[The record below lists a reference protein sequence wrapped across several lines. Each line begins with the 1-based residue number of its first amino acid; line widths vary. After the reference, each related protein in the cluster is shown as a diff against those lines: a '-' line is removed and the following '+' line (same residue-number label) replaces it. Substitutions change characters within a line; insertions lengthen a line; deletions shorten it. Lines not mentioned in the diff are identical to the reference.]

1 MKKIFLAFALLSAQL
16 ILAQGNTLFT
26 VDYIKVQPS
35 MRTSYES
42 AWKTHVNKFHNSN
55 DKREVYEI
63 LTGPSRGAYLIME
76 GPYSFAD
83 MDKPKPSAA
92 EHDAD
97 LEKNLSLPVV
107 TRNTSIF
114 RYVDSLSY
122 HPTHQPAKAVVTLTH
137 VKNGKMN
144 DYMNESKKGMSILSK
159 MPSSFSNIVMT
170 ELFSGSDPIYLS
182 IRSLKDGFKE
192 LEDGYAGGI
201 SGFKDAYIKDFGQE
215 GWDNRMKILNDYINS
230 REVYLVIER
239 KDLSS
244 K

>member
-1 MKKIFLAFALLSAQL
+1 MKKFFVVFALLAS
-16 ILAQGNTLFT
+16 IMVVGQGNTLFT

-42 AWKTHVNKFHNSN
+42 AWKTHVSKFHNSN

-83 MDKPKPSAA
+83 LDKPKASAM

-107 TRNTSIF
+107 TRNTSMF

-122 HPTHQPAKAVVTLTH
+122 NPMHQPAKAVVTITH
-137 VKNGKMN
+137 VKNGKMG
-144 DYMNESKKGMSILSK
+144 DYMSESKKGMAILSK
-159 MPSSFSNIVMT
+159 MTTSFSNIVMT
-170 ELFSGSDPIYLS
+170 ELFSGSDPVYLS

-192 LEDGYAGGI
+192 LEEGYVGGL
-201 SGFKDAYIKDFGQE
+201 SGFKDAYIKEYGQE
-215 GWDNRMKILNDYINS
+215 GWDNRMKIINDNINS
-230 REVYLVIER
+230 REVYLVKER